1 MIKTGIVA
9 QNKKARFHYEILDT
23 YEAGLVL
30 TGPEVKSLREG
41 HATIS
46 ESYAQ
51 IKEGKAWLINA
62 HIQEFKGAYKGFV
75 EQNPTRPRALLL
87 QAKELVK
94 ISKAVQQKGN
104 TLIPLEIYFNDRG
117 LAKVR
122 LAVGKGKTYADKR
135 DSEKERDWNKDK
147 RRILA
152 HYNNGKKG

>member
-1 MIKTGIVA
+1 MIKTGTVA
-9 QNKKARFHYEILDT
+9 QNKKARFHYEILET
-23 YEAGLVL
+23 FEAGIVL

-51 IKEGKAWLINA
+51 VKDQNVWLINA

-75 EQNPTRPRALLL
+75 SQTPTRPRLLLL
-87 QAKELVK
+87 QKKELSK
-94 ISKAVQQKGN
+94 ITKAVQQKGN
-104 TLIPLEIYFNDRG
+104 TLVPLELYFNDRG

-135 DSEKERDWNKDK
+135 ETEKERDWNKDK

-152 HYNNGKKG
+152 HYNNGK